1 VGYSTP
7 MKKRNAVLIIII
19 VLLGVGFGLS
29 RLLLVSD
36 DMDTGD
42 YSEDMTEEI
51 MRAIGYVQQ

>member
-1 VGYSTP
+1 

>member
-1 VGYSTP
+1 MGYSTP